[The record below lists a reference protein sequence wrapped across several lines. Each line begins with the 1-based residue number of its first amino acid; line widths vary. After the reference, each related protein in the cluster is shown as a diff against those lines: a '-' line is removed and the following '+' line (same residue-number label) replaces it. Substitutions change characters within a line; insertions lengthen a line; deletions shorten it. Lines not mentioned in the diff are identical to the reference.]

1 MIGWR
6 SALTSCIILSEYW
19 AKRMKKLV
27 RSDPCCCIMLIR
39 TGRLEVFTLSVSTI
53 FFRASC
59 PFCLEIRRA
68 KQASICVEWFRELP
82 NRKGSLYPPAVAHKK
97 SLFLCSHLPVPFVC
111 NTHQFS
117 LSISSFL
124 LHVHMLLSWNPWN
137 VSTCSLL
144 QRNSLNLNHI
154 SIIVIPYFCFS
165 VLWVIKRI
173 IVRNN
178 AAVKKQCNLKTH

>member
-1 MIGWR
+1 MVQFFYLFPNNSVVLMIGWR

-19 AKRMKKLV
+19 
-27 RSDPCCCIMLIR
+27 
-39 TGRLEVFTLSVSTI
+39 
-53 FFRASC
+53 
-59 PFCLEIRRA
+59 A

-97 SLFLCSHLPVPFVC
+97 SLFLCSHLPAPFVC

-124 LHVHMLLSWNPWN
+124 SHVHMLLSWNPWN

-144 QRNSLNLNHI
+144 QRNSLNPNHI
-154 SIIVIPYFCFS
+154 SIIVIPYFCCS

-178 AAVKKQCNLKTH
+178 AAVKKQCNLKMH